1 MRKSAVLIA
10 AVVLLAAA
18 GVATYLAWPSSSRA
32 PVVTPRELPICKAT
46 VTDLSEASQL
56 AAKAY
61 CENRHLTEL
70 ASGVTPTPAS
80 PSRSALR
87 R

>member
-1 MRKSAVLIA
+1 VSRRVVAIA
-10 AVVLLAAA
+10 AAVLLATA

-32 PVVTPRELPICKAT
+32 SVVTPRELPICKAT

-61 CENRHLTEL
+61 CENRH
-70 ASGVTPTPAS
+70 
-80 PSRSALR
+80 
-87 R
+87 